1 MANHIR
7 QQIRDRIIADVTG
20 LATTGANVYDSK
32 LYNILQGELPALAVY
47 TQNETSEISTIAPN
61 VTLDREL
68 EVIIECYAEA
78 NQNIENTLDTI
89 AGEVENSLGTD
100 LTLNNLCITQ
110 FLSSTDIDFTSEGEK
125 PLGICKLTYN
135 VRYMNTVTNSST
147 PL

>member
-1 MANHIR
+1 MAHIR

-20 LATTGANVYDSK
+20 LTTTGANVYDSK

>member
-1 MANHIR
+1 MAHIR
-7 QQIRDRIIADVTG
+7 QQIRDRVIADVTG
-20 LATTGANVYDSK
+20 LATTGSNVHDTR
-32 LYNILQGELPALAVY
+32 LYNFTQGNLPALVVY
-47 TQNETSEISTIAPN
+47 TQNETSEISTISPT

-89 AGEVENSLGTD
+89 ASEVENSLGSD

-135 VRYMNTVTNSST
+135 VRYMNSVTNSTT

>member
-1 MANHIR
+1 MTHIR

-110 FLSSTDIDFTSEGEK
+110 FLSSTDIDFTSECEK

>member
-1 MANHIR
+1 MAHIR
-7 QQIRDRIIADVTG
+7 QQIRDRVIADVTG
-20 LATTGANVYDSK
+20 LATTGSNVHDTR
-32 LYNILQGELPALAVY
+32 LYNFTQGNLPALAVY
-47 TQNETSEISTIAPN
+47 TQNETSEISTISPT

-89 AGEVENSLGTD
+89 ASEVENSLGSD

-135 VRYMNTVTNSST
+135 VRYMNSVTNSTT

>member
-1 MANHIR
+1 MAHIR
-7 QQIRDRIIADVTG
+7 QQIRDRVIADVTG

-32 LYNILQGELPALAVY
+32 LYTFTQGELPALAVY
-47 TQNETSEISTIAPN
+47 TQNETSEISTIAPA

-78 NQNIENTLDTI
+78 NANIENTLDTI
-89 AGEVENSLGTD
+89 ASEVENSLGTD
-100 LTLNNLCITQ
+100 LNLNNLAITQ

-135 VRYMNTVTNSST
+135 VRYMNNVTNST
-147 PL
+147 IPL

>member
-1 MANHIR
+1 MTHIR

>member
-1 MANHIR
+1 MTHIR

-20 LATTGANVYDSK
+20 LTTTGANVYDSK

-110 FLSSTDIDFTSEGEK
+110 FLSSTDIDFTSEGE
-125 PLGICKLTYN
+125 
-135 VRYMNTVTNSST
+135 
-147 PL
+147 

>member
-1 MANHIR
+1 MAHIR

-20 LATTGANVYDSK
+20 LTTTGANVYDSK

-47 TQNETSEISTIAPN
+47 TQNESSEISTIAPN

-78 NQNIENTLDTI
+78 NENIENTLDTI
-89 AGEVENSLGTD
+89 ASEVENSLGTD
-100 LTLNNLCITQ
+100 LSLNNLAITQ

-135 VRYMNTVTNSST
+135 VRYMNNVTNST
-147 PL
+147 IPL

>member
-1 MANHIR
+1 MTHIR

-47 TQNETSEISTIAPN
+47 TQNESSEISTIAPN

-78 NQNIENTLDTI
+78 NENIENTLDTI
-89 AGEVENSLGTD
+89 ASEVENSLGTD
-100 LTLNNLCITQ
+100 LSLNNLAITQ

-135 VRYMNTVTNSST
+135 VRYMNNVTNST
-147 PL
+147 IPL

>member
-1 MANHIR
+1 MAHIR

-89 AGEVENSLGTD
+89 ASEVENSLGTD

>member
-1 MANHIR
+1 MTHIR

-20 LATTGANVYDSK
+20 LTTTGANVYDSK

-135 VRYMNTVTNSST
+135 VRYMNTVTDSST

>member
-1 MANHIR
+1 MAHIR

-20 LATTGANVYDSK
+20 LTTTGANVYDSK

-135 VRYMNTVTNSST
+135 VRYMNTVTDSST

>member
-1 MANHIR
+1 MTHIR

-20 LATTGANVYDSK
+20 LTTTGANVYDSK

>member
-1 MANHIR
+1 MAHIR

-78 NQNIENTLDTI
+78 NENIENTLDTI
-89 AGEVENSLGTD
+89 ASEVENSLGTD
-100 LTLNNLCITQ
+100 LSLNNLAITQ

-135 VRYMNTVTNSST
+135 VRYMNNVTNST
-147 PL
+147 IPL

>member
-1 MANHIR
+1 MAHIR

-89 AGEVENSLGTD
+89 AGEVENS
-100 LTLNNLCITQ
+100 
-110 FLSSTDIDFTSEGEK
+110 
-125 PLGICKLTYN
+125 
-135 VRYMNTVTNSST
+135 
-147 PL
+147 

>member
-1 MANHIR
+1 MTHIR

-47 TQNETSEISTIAPN
+47 AQNETSEISTIAPN

>member
-1 MANHIR
+1 MAHIR

-20 LATTGANVYDSK
+20 LATTGPNVYDSK

>member
-1 MANHIR
+1 MAHIR

-47 TQNETSEISTIAPN
+47 TQNESSEISTIAPN

-78 NQNIENTLDTI
+78 NENIENTLDTI
-89 AGEVENSLGTD
+89 ASEVENSLGTD
-100 LTLNNLCITQ
+100 LSLNNLAITQ

-135 VRYMNTVTNSST
+135 VRYMNNVTNST
-147 PL
+147 IPL

>member
-1 MANHIR
+1 MAHIR